1 LVKDA
6 DNEHVQSVYNFTS
19 YRKFIAAW
27 ITSRPLGGKGE
38 RLKLARAARIH
49 PSLITQILNGNK
61 ELTSEQ
67 AFLLSQHCGLQGAE
81 REYFQDLV
89 QWERAGDPQYKAWL
103 GDKLK
108 GMRSKGRPEIDAGDL
123 APLSEYERAIFYSAW
138 YYSAIHL
145 ATALPGRWDVDRVT
159 SRFGLPRAT
168 VQDVLNFLTSTGL
181 CTSDGGRYRMG
192 MRRTHIQ
199 DVSTHLDRFLTNWRL
214 KGIERIPSSRPSEF
228 FHSQQLY
235 LSKADVV
242 HIKALLI
249 RITEEVGKTM
259 EKGTPETVFCLNLD
273 WFET

>member
-1 LVKDA
+1 LSIRTQSTLLLVKDA

-123 APLSEYERAIFYSAW
+123 APLSEYERAVLQCDPPRDCSARAVGCGSGHFKIW
-138 YYSAIHL
+138 PA
-145 ATALPGRWDVDRVT
+145 
-159 SRFGLPRAT
+159 PR
-168 VQDVLNFLTSTGL
+168 
-181 CTSDGGRYRMG
+181 DGA
-192 MRRTHIQ
+192 RRTQ
-199 DVSTHLDRFLTNWRL
+199 
-214 KGIERIPSSRPSEF
+214 F
-228 FHSQQLY
+228 FNLY
-235 LSKADVV
+235 GPM
-242 HIKALLI
+242 H
-249 RITEEVGKTM
+249 
-259 EKGTPETVFCLNLD
+259 F
-273 WFET
+273 